1 MLALA
6 LLATVTCSMQSSAN
20 FPGAFTRDDNLVVGP
35 LVMVGAGR
43 LTDAAT
49 VERFGGNK
57 FPLLVAAGHRV
68 RVELPRRTTSMHYAS
83 IKGNHRAIEFR
94 ACARGLST
102 GGGRR
107 VTFWSGFVLTT
118 RPQCVPL
125 RIRVDGEP
133 RVRRARIPLGRRCP

>member
-6 LLATVTCSMQSSAN
+6 LLATVTCTMQSSAS
-20 FPGAFTRDDNLVVGP
+20 FPRAFTSPDNLVVGP

-43 LTDAAT
+43 LTDAET
-49 VERFGGNK
+49 VRRFGGNK

-68 RVELPRRTTSMHYAS
+68 RVDLPRRTTSMHYAS
-83 IKGNHRAIEFR
+83 IKGNHRAFSFR

-118 RPQCVPL
+118 VPQGVPL
-125 RIRVDGEP
+125 PFSFDGEP
-133 RVRRARIPLGRRCP
+133 CVRRARIPLGRRCP

>member
-6 LLATVTCSMQSSAN
+6 LLATVTCTMQSSAS
-20 FPGAFTRDDNLVVGP
+20 FPRAFTSPDNLVAGP

-43 LTDAAT
+43 LTDAET
-49 VERFGGNK
+49 VRRFGGNK

-68 RVELPRRTTSMHYAS
+68 RVELPRRTTSMHYAAVA
-83 IKGNHRAIEFR
+83 GNHRALSFH
-94 ACARGLST
+94 ACPRGLSR

-118 RPQCVPL
+118 TPQCVP
-125 RIRVDGEP
+125 
-133 RVRRARIPLGRRCP
+133 

>member
-6 LLATVTCSMQSSAN
+6 LLATVTCSMQSSAR
-20 FPGAFTRDDNLVVGP
+20 FPAAFTSADNLVVGP

-43 LTDAAT
+43 FTDAAT

-68 RVELPRRTTSMHYAS
+68 RVDLPRRTTSMHYAS
-83 IKGNHRAIEFR
+83 IKGGHRAFDFR
-94 ACARGLST
+94 ACPRGLST

-125 RIRVDGEP
+125 RIRVDDER